1 MKVRCLKGPFKI
13 ITLFTSKILRNL
25 LLLKPESHHGESD
38 GDGKGD
44 GCDCGGK
51 GDGMGSDYGHGG
63 SQTKP
68 VTMCDL
74 FPLACLQ

>member
-1 MKVRCLKGPFKI
+1 MAP
-13 ITLFTSKILRNL
+13 KILIEP
-25 LLLKPESHHGESD
+25 LLLKPESHHGEND

-51 GDGMGSDYGHGG
+51 GDSMDSDYEQGG
-63 SQTKP
+63 CQTKP
-68 VTMCDL
+68 FIMCDL